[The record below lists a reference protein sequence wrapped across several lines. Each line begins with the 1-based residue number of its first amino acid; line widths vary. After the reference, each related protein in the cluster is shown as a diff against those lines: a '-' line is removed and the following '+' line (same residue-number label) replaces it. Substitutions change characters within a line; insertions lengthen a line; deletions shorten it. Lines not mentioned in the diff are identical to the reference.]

1 MKLPFNSVISGLA
14 LMVIL
19 GFTQCAGRHHG
30 TSREESTVEVGQQS
44 YQKLEPL
51 RVNFYLERSGSMT
64 PYDSPRGDGSFKA
77 AFVSMLNSVPGDANR
92 LYIVNDSI
100 YRYPKG
106 IRQFISDDNIFAS
119 SKGIGDPSY
128 TDFQRIFQ
136 AILENTEKNEISVL
150 FTDMIYSVKTM
161 EGTNP
166 RKIFSD
172 ATGMISSVFKQR
184 VGDMSLLVVQMQGS
198 YDGAYYP
205 YNSPFSG
212 QQYTGVRPYYII
224 VAGNR
229 QAMKRLEADD
239 RYAAF
244 CDFTRLKGY
253 RDMYLYQLFGNGSG
267 SDKAFI
273 PYSEFMLSHEEIRGR
288 FKPDSDNLNC
298 VTGLE
303 ADKETGNVRLAL
315 AVDLGRKFILASV
328 LTNPANYAIDRKG
341 VKIEKIISID
351 KTKLSKPER
360 NRALSATHIFIL
372 KVSDIA
378 SKEEVTIS
386 LPDKLADWI
395 GESNSDD
402 DTNLSGTKFSK
413 TTFGLKYI
421 LEGIYDS
428 YRRTSVNSGWGEP
441 CYFKIKLILEK

>member
-19 GFTQCAGRHHG
+19 GFAQCAGRHHG

-172 ATGMISSVFKQR
+172 ATGMISSVFNSAWETCRCWSFRCR
-184 VGDMSLLVVQMQGS
+184 VLMMGLITLTIL
-198 YDGAYYP
+198 
-205 YNSPFSG
+205 PF
-212 QQYTGVRPYYII
+212 
-224 VAGNR
+224 
-229 QAMKRLEADD
+229 
-239 RYAAF
+239 
-244 CDFTRLKGY
+244 
-253 RDMYLYQLFGNGSG
+253 
-267 SDKAFI
+267 
-273 PYSEFMLSHEEIRGR
+273 
-288 FKPDSDNLNC
+288 PDSN
-298 VTGLE
+298 
-303 ADKETGNVRLAL
+303 
-315 AVDLGRKFILASV
+315 I
-328 LTNPANYAIDRKG
+328 P
-341 VKIEKIISID
+341 
-351 KTKLSKPER
+351 
-360 NRALSATHIFIL
+360 
-372 KVSDIA
+372 VSDLI
-378 SKEEVTIS
+378 ILL
-386 LPDKLADWI
+386 LPEI
-395 GESNSDD
+395 GR
-402 DTNLSGTKFSK
+402 L
-413 TTFGLKYI
+413 
-421 LEGIYDS
+421 
-428 YRRTSVNSGWGEP
+428 
-441 CYFKIKLILEK
+441 

>member
-1 MKLPFNSVISGLA
+1 
-14 LMVIL
+14 
-19 GFTQCAGRHHG
+19 
-30 TSREESTVEVGQQS
+30 
-44 YQKLEPL
+44 
-51 RVNFYLERSGSMT
+51 MT
-64 PYDSPRGDGSFKA
+64 APGDGSFKA

-106 IRQFISDDNIFAS
+106 IRQFISDDNIFVS

-229 QAMKRLEADD
+229 QAMKRLEADTGMLLFVTLHGSK
-239 RYAAF
+239 AIVTCISTSCLEMGVGA
-244 CDFTRLKGY
+244 TKPL
-253 RDMYLYQLFGNGSG
+253 YL
-267 SDKAFI
+267 
-273 PYSEFMLSHEEIRGR
+273 IR
-288 FKPDSDNLNC
+288 
-298 VTGLE
+298 
-303 ADKETGNVRLAL
+303 
-315 AVDLGRKFILASV
+315 
-328 LTNPANYAIDRKG
+328 
-341 VKIEKIISID
+341 
-351 KTKLSKPER
+351 
-360 NRALSATHIFIL
+360 
-372 KVSDIA
+372 
-378 SKEEVTIS
+378 
-386 LPDKLADWI
+386 
-395 GESNSDD
+395 NS
-402 DTNLSGTKFSK
+402 
-413 TTFGLKYI
+413 
-421 LEGIYDS
+421 
-428 YRRTSVNSGWGEP
+428 
-441 CYFKIKLILEK
+441 C